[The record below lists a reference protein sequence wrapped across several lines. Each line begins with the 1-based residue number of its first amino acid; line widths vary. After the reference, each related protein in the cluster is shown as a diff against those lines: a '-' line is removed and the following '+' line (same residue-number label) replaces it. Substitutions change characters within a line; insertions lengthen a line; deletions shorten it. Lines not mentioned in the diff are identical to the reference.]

1 MPTNSRRPPTAQA
14 FGAIPAEF
22 LEAKA
27 ALRDE
32 LLRPRARIAAGAF
45 AARAAGRHTPAPEVN
60 VVGVGIGEKITAGRR
75 TGELCVNVFVAK
87 KFPKGRIPRGDV
99 LPDSVNGLPTD
110 VRAVGYPRK
119 FVIDQRKRHR
129 PVVGGLSVG
138 PDSAATP
145 GFIMAGTLGVF
156 VRDTRKA
163 GALHVLSNNHVLADE
178 NRIAIGAGIVQPG
191 TLDGGT
197 NASRVARLSKTVD
210 LRFDNKQNWMDASL
224 ATMNK
229 GIPVDPTI
237 MGIGV
242 PTGAGDPT
250 LNLLVRKSGRTTG
263 LTEGVVRVVRFDVF
277 SVEYDQGMV
286 RVDDV
291 IVIESTTSKLFSKS
305 GDSGSAIIDPQGRVV
320 ALLFGGS
327 DVVTYAIPIK
337 RILKRFK
344 VRIAT

>member
-1 MPTNSRRPPTAQA
+1 MPTNSRRTPTAQA

-22 LEAKA
+22 LAAKA

-45 AARAAGRHTPAPEVN
+45 AARAAGRNTPAPEVN

-87 KFPKGRIPRGDV
+87 KFPKGRIPRRDV

-145 GFIMAGTLGVF
+145 GFIMAGARRVV

-163 GALHVLSNNHVLADE
+163 RAPHAAGNKPDRAGEKTVASGG
-178 NRIAIGAGIVQPG
+178 GAG
-191 TLDGGT
+191 
-197 NASRVARLSKTVD
+197 
-210 LRFDNKQNWMDASL
+210 
-224 ATMNK
+224 
-229 GIPVDPTI
+229 
-237 MGIGV
+237 
-242 PTGAGDPT
+242 
-250 LNLLVRKSGRTTG
+250 
-263 LTEGVVRVVRFDVF
+263 
-277 SVEYDQGMV
+277 
-286 RVDDV
+286 
-291 IVIESTTSKLFSKS
+291 
-305 GDSGSAIIDPQGRVV
+305 
-320 ALLFGGS
+320 
-327 DVVTYAIPIK
+327 
-337 RILKRFK
+337 
-344 VRIAT
+344 